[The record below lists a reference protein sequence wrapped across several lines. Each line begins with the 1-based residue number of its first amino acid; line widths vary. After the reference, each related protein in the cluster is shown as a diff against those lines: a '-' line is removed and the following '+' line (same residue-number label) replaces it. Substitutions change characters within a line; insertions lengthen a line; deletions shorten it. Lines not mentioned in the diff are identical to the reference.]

1 MAEDFTSAKAAN
13 MEKVLM
19 TISKK
24 LEHSYLPYL
33 TDMIKAINLVASF
46 RESIQ
51 KYKMLGQICKERVA
65 RDASSSIL
73 LGLGRSY
80 MAVTTALEAA
90 RNSKANS
97 TEILANQEDG
107 NIGELIQALAT
118 TDFLEFPDLQPNGR
132 LLANGI
138 DAEVASRASDVDKL
152 LDRCA
157 ELCKNMQCKGTD
169 DWKTRLDSEKLED
182 YDYVLQ
188 IANETVYK
196 NGGKPLGDEIL
207 KIGEAGFHLDMQDSD
222 RSLMSC

>member
-1 MAEDFTSAKAAN
+1 MAGFWPTES
-13 MEKVLM
+13 ML
-19 TISKK
+19 K
-24 LEHSYLPYL
+24 LL
-33 TDMIKAINLVASF
+33 LV
-46 RESIQ
+46 
-51 KYKMLGQICKERVA
+51 
-65 RDASSSIL
+65 
-73 LGLGRSY
+73 
-80 MAVTTALEAA
+80 
-90 RNSKANS
+90 
-97 TEILANQEDG
+97 
-107 NIGELIQALAT
+107 
-118 TDFLEFPDLQPNGR
+118 P
-132 LLANGI
+132 
-138 DAEVASRASDVDKL
+138 SDVDKL